1 MKSRVQHL
9 SKIRGTV
16 VAATVGVVAATLT
29 VGVVAWPAAGGS
41 GSAEGTA
48 AAVTRVDPLP
58 SGASVTRSGKP
69 AGHALQQLK
78 ERQRKQ
84 AARLA
89 REARQRKA
97 RAARS
102 ASRTVDYDSNP
113 RGIAQAMMSER
124 YGWGAGEFS
133 CLSAL
138 WERESSWD
146 VHASNATSGAYGIPQ
161 ALPGGKMS
169 AYGPD
174 WESNPVTQI
183 QWGLAYIRDSYGT
196 PCGAWSAFQSKG
208 WY

>member
-1 MKSRVQHL
+1 MR
-9 SKIRGTV
+9 
-16 VAATVGVVAATLT
+16 
-29 VGVVAWPAAGGS
+29 
-41 GSAEGTA
+41 
-48 AAVTRVDPLP
+48 
-58 SGASVTRSGKP
+58 
-69 AGHALQQLK
+69 
-78 ERQRKQ
+78 

-89 REARQRKA
+89 RESRQHQA

-102 ASRTVDYDSNP
+102 ASRTVDYDSSP

-124 YGWGAGEFS
+124 YGWSAGEFS

-169 AYGPD
+169 GYGSD

-196 PCGAWSAFQSKG
+196 PCGAWSTFQSKG

>member
-113 RGIAQAMMSER
+113 RGIASGPDGNIWLTNDNKTIAKMTT
-124 YGWGAGEFS
+124 AGVVTVYADSHIFDALQITPGNGNFLWFVNGTGRIGQITTS
-133 CLSAL
+133 GVVSAL
-138 WERESSWD
+138 R
-146 VHASNATSGAYGIPQ
+146 TR
-161 ALPGGKMS
+161 LP
-169 AYGPD
+169 
-174 WESNPVTQI
+174 
-183 QWGLAYIRDSYGT
+183 
-196 PCGAWSAFQSKG
+196 
-208 WY
+208 